1 MRGDQHVFYTLLSAV
16 ILLSPVLSVENI
28 FLLLI
33 FLIAVFIGSLAPD
46 ADSADSAIMHGI
58 PGGEG
63 GIRIL
68 RRHTVLI
75 LPFFG
80 YLIRYMIYFPLSVV
94 LWIFTLGRV
103 KPKHRGVLHS
113 LSGIILISLVVTA
126 CLAGALYL
134 LRAQEY
140 FLPVITFGCGIFFG
154 ALMHLLE
161 DSCTKGG
168 VYWFY
173 PISEKKLGGTMVSG
187 SRRYLIITAILG
199 AGAAAVYVNDFTDL
213 FPPEMPFAPPVAV
226 LLTSWA
232 IILRL
237 GCSEWS

>member
-1 MRGDQHVFYTLLSAV
+1 
-16 ILLSPVLSVENI
+16 
-28 FLLLI
+28 
-33 FLIAVFIGSLAPD
+33 
-46 ADSADSAIMHGI
+46 
-58 PGGEG
+58 
-63 GIRIL
+63 
-68 RRHTVLI
+68 
-75 LPFFG
+75 
-80 YLIRYMIYFPLSVV
+80 
-94 LWIFTLGRV
+94 
-103 KPKHRGVLHS
+103 
-113 LSGIILISLVVTA
+113 
-126 CLAGALYL
+126 
-134 LRAQEY
+134 
-140 FLPVITFGCGIFFG
+140 
-154 ALMHLLE
+154 MHLLE